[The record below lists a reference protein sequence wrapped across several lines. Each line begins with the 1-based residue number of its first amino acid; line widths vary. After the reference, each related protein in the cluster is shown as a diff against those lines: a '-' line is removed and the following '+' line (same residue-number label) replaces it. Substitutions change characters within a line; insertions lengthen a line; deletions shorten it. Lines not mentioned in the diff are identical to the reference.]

1 MGSGQDLTGFDAALK
16 VHYTAD
22 RVEDMTYKDN
32 SLFALIPKYE
42 RFGGKNLPLPIIYG
56 NPVGRSKTF
65 STAKTTGGTANSGSK
80 ITDFVLTRVKDYG
93 IATIDNETMLA
104 SEGDPNAFV
113 QAATTEI
120 DGIINAVTRSLAI
133 NMYRTSSASIG
144 NVLAEPAVNSG
155 TFVIRLENIED
166 ISVAEVGEEHVIWS
180 AASGGSQRISETGD
194 DEWTVAAVN
203 RSTGQITY
211 TGNYDANGTIAAGD
225 FIFKQGD
232 RGLGVSGLEDWFP
245 SSAPGAT
252 SFFGVDRSVDPTR
265 LGGQRLDGTSLPIEE
280 ALIEGDALVCR
291 EGHRVTHYFMSHRAL
306 SDLKKSLGSKV
317 QYVNLAA
324 NPRISFPGVMVDGNK
339 GPIKVVGDHNCPDN
353 RIFGLNFDYI
363 KFYSLGKAV
372 RVLDTDGLQMLRQ
385 SDDDGV
391 EVRYGF
397 YGNIGCRA
405 PGANINI
412 QI

>member
-1 MGSGQDLTGFDAALK
+1 MAL
-16 VHYTAD
+16 V
-22 RVEDMTYKDN
+22 
-32 SLFALIPKYE
+32 PKYE
-42 RFGGKNLPLPIIYG
+42 SFGGRNLPIPIIYG
-56 NPVGRSKTF
+56 NPTGRSKTF
-65 STAKTTGGTANSGSK
+65 STAQTAGGTSGSGSK

-93 IATIDNETMLA
+93 IATIDNETMWA
-104 SEGDPNAFV
+104 SEGDANAFME
-113 QAATTEI
+113 AATTEI

-133 NMYRTSSASIG
+133 NLYRTSAASIG
-144 NVLAEPAVNSG
+144 NVLAEPANASP
-155 TFVIRLENIED
+155 FVITLEQIED

-180 AASGGSQRISETGD
+180 AASGGTQRNSDGSD

-211 TGNYDANGTIAAGD
+211 TGTYDASGTIAAGD

-232 RGLGVSGLEDWFP
+232 RGLGVSGLEDWLP

-252 SFFGVDRSVDPTR
+252 TFFGVNRSVDPTR

-280 ALIEGDALVCR
+280 ALIEGDSVVCR
-291 EGHRVTHYFMSHRAL
+291 EGMKLTHYFMSHRAL
-306 SDLKKSLGSKV
+306 ADLKKSLGSKV

-324 NPRISFPGVMVDGNK
+324 NPRISFPGVLVDGNK

-353 RIFGLNFDYI
+353 RIFGVNFDYM

-372 RVLDTDGLQMLRQ
+372 RVLDSDGLMMLRQ
-385 SDDDGV
+385 SSDDGV

-397 YGNIGCRA
+397 YGQLGTRA

>member
-1 MGSGQDLTGFDAALK
+1 MKQ
-16 VHYTAD
+16 HYTAD
-22 RVEDMTYKDN
+22 RVEDMVYRDN
-32 SLFALIPKYE
+32 PFFALVPKYE
-42 RFGGKNLPLPIIYG
+42 RFGGRNLPIPIVYG

-65 STAKTTGGTANSGSK
+65 STAQTTGGTSGSGSK

-104 SEGDPNAFV
+104 SEGDANAFME
-113 QAATTEI
+113 AATTEI

-133 NMYRTSSASIG
+133 NLFRTSSASIG
-144 NVLAEPAVNSG
+144 QVNAEPSENASTFAV
-155 TFVIRLENIED
+155 TLKNIED

-180 AASGGSQRISETGD
+180 AQSGGSQRSSDGSD

-203 RSTGQITY
+203 RSTGVITY
-211 TGNYDANGTIAAGD
+211 TGTYDASGTIAAD
-225 FIFKQGD
+225 DYIFKQGD

-245 SSAPGAT
+245 ASAPGAT
-252 SFFGVDRSVDPTR
+252 GFFGVDRSVDPTR
-265 LGGQRLDGTSLPIEE
+265 LGGQRLDGSSMPIEE
-280 ALIEGDALVCR
+280 ALLEGDSIVCR
-291 EGHRVTHYFMSHRAL
+291 EGKKLTHYFMSHRAL
-306 SDLKKSLGSKV
+306 ADLKKSLGSKV

-324 NPRISFPGVMVDGNK
+324 NPRISFPGVLVDGNK

-353 RIFGLNFDYI
+353 RIFGVNFDYL

-385 SDDDGV
+385 SSDDGV

-397 YGNIGCRA
+397 YGQLGCRA
-405 PGANINI
+405 PGSNINI